1 MKKWDSY
8 KPNLLDLEQS
18 LFFSDLVKGMHASAR
33 VVIFVSQAFHSR
45 WSKKKDRMLV
55 VDRPAEVLNFEQK
68 QLLAMVVFFFCCN
81 LSRLICIHYSQAVCK
96 QCTF

>member
-33 VVIFVSQAFHSR
+33 VVIFVSRHFAR
-45 WSKKKDRMLV
+45 WSKKKERMLII
-55 VDRPAEVLNFEQK
+55 DRPAEVLNFEQK
-68 QLLAMVVFFFCCN
+68 QPLAMVVFFYF
-81 LSRLICIHYSQAVCK
+81 YAVIYLD
-96 QCTF
+96 

>member
-18 LFFSDLVKGMHASAR
+18 LFFSDLVQGECMPVQELSFSFFGHFA
-33 VVIFVSQAFHSR
+33 Q
-45 WSKKKDRMLV
+45 WSKKKERMLV

-68 QLLAMVVFFFCCN
+68 QLLSMVM
-81 LSRLICIHYSQAVCK
+81 LCI
-96 QCTF
+96 FML